1 MIVTFLALHKPQI
14 NPGCTF
20 GVWVYSWFTRIDS
33 ELILSKPKVDLK
45 CIHCIENKH
54 RSDLTPCKQILK
66 VNMKETSGSAQH
78 FQQCV
83 LWTLIANS
91 QKQVDPK
98 QKTLSRSRFSKGR
111 SGVNPWKTPK
121 VSLEISWGLLY
132 FYVKYGWYCVLYSI

>member
-1 MIVTFLALHKPQI
+1 MVIALIVTFLALHKPQI

-54 RSDLTPCKQILK
+54 RSDLTPCKQTLK
-66 VNMKETSGSAQH
+66 VNMKESRSGNYRRQDSKIKDGSAQH

-83 LWTLIANS
+83 LWTLLANS

-111 SGVNPWKTPK
+111 PGVNP
-121 VSLEISWGLLY
+121 
-132 FYVKYGWYCVLYSI
+132 